1 MVNNSLK
8 QLLGLTC
15 VLALMAGCATTSE
28 EERAAAERAR
38 QEQEQAQQGQVGA
51 APEEPVMPVEPQEE
65 VVELERVFYF
75 DFDSSV
81 LKPEAR
87 AALTAHSERFN
98 NNSDSIRLEGHADE
112 RGSREYN
119 MALGERRANAVADF
133 LTLQGVPRSRVEI
146 VSYGE
151 ERPARLGS
159 NEAAWEMNRRVELQ

>member
-1 MVNNSLK
+1 MV
-8 QLLGLTC
+8 
-15 VLALMAGCATTSE
+15 E
-28 EERAAAERAR
+28 ETAP
-38 QEQEQAQQGQVGA
+38 QDQGAVGA
-51 APEEPVMPVEPQEE
+51 ADESSVTPTEPEEE
-65 VVELERVFYF
+65 VELDRVFYF

-87 AALTAHSERFN
+87 AALTAHAERFK
-98 NNSDSIRLEGHADE
+98 NNSEAVRLEGHADE

-133 LTLQGVPRSRVEI
+133 LVLQGVPRSRIET

-159 NEAAWEMNRRVELQ
+159 GESVWEMNRRVELD